1 MGWVGVLGLSV
12 APFELAE
19 GSGVVVVEPV
29 APVVVEPVAPVV
41 VEPVAPVGGGDVPP

>member
-19 GSGVVVVEPV
+19 GSGVVVVEPW
-29 APVVVEPVAPVV
+29 PVAPVV
-41 VEPVAPVGGGDVPP
+41 VVGSDGPGPVGGGGVPP